1 MLYSFHSW
9 FSKMDQKTRRRVGED
24 VSVPLVSADSQAM
37 GDGVRRQTVPSS
49 LEGDRA
55 NIALLLFLYTLQG
68 VPLGLAAAV
77 PMILQNKGVLYKDQV
92 IKLREVSVKY
102 PAGSPLG
109 MGRVMSVY
117 YIKKKT
123 VLSKNM
129 LSNCFIFHLL
139 LLFLCN
145 IIYKALGSYPHTV

>member
-1 MLYSFHSW
+1 MLCSFHSW

-92 IKLREVSVKY
+92 IKLPVREVFLFKY

-109 MGRVMSVY
+109 MGRVKSV
-117 YIKKKT
+117 
-123 VLSKNM
+123 SQNM
-129 LSNCFIFHLL
+129 CSLL
-139 LLFLCN
+139 YL
-145 IIYKALGSYPHTV
+145 

>member
-1 MLYSFHSW
+1 MFCSFHSW

-37 GDGVRRQTVPSS
+37 GDGVRRQTVPPS

-92 IKLREVSVKY
+92 IKLREVSV
-102 PAGSPLG
+102 
-109 MGRVMSVY
+109 
-117 YIKKKT
+117 
-123 VLSKNM
+123 
-129 LSNCFIFHLL
+129 
-139 LLFLCN
+139 
-145 IIYKALGSYPHTV
+145 